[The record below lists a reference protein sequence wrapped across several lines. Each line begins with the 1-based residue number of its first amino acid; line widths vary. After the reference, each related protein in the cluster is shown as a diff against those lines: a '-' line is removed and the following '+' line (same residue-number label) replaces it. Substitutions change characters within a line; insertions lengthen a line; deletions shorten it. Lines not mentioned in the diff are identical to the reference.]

1 MLWGFVKNAALRHED
16 CKKRFFQKP
25 ECDIT
30 PKRVQYLLH
39 CIASLSTIRRIML
52 RYGLLILLGLGLPL
66 ALVIT
71 QTGTTRFRCDR
82 LSTGVVC
89 QQEQTLLYGLLSR
102 PQRSMQVSNVRFEEK
117 VRSANDGD
125 RTYTIYTVY
134 LETDQGNVPFE
145 STRNRATALESLA
158 EMQALLGGKGEPTL
172 TQTQGSLERTLAA
185 TIMAVAMVIG
195 ALLVWTR
202 AKP

>member
-1 MLWGFVKNAALRHED
+1 
-16 CKKRFFQKP
+16 
-25 ECDIT
+25 
-30 PKRVQYLLH
+30 
-39 CIASLSTIRRIML
+39 ML
-52 RYGLLILLGLGLPL
+52 RYGLLILLGIGLPL

-82 LSTGVVC
+82 LSTSVVC

-134 LETDQGNVPFE
+134 LKTDQGEIPFE
-145 STRNRATALESLA
+145 STRNQATAQESLA
-158 EMQALLGGKGEPTL
+158 AMQALLGGKGESPL

-202 AKP
+202 ANP

>member
-1 MLWGFVKNAALRHED
+1 
-16 CKKRFFQKP
+16 
-25 ECDIT
+25 
-30 PKRVQYLLH
+30 
-39 CIASLSTIRRIML
+39 ML
-52 RYGLLILLGLGLPL
+52 RYGLLILLSLGLPL

-82 LSTGVVC
+82 LSTSVVC

-102 PQRSMQVSNVRFEEK
+102 PQRSMQVSNVRFEAK

-134 LETDQGNVPFE
+134 LETDQGEIPFE
-145 STRNRATALESLA
+145 STRNQATAQEGLA
-158 EMQALLGGKGEPTL
+158 EMQALLGGKGESTL
-172 TQTQGSLERTLAA
+172 TQTQGTLERTIAA

-195 ALLVWTR
+195 SLLVWTR
-202 AKP
+202 ANP